1 MERYTFLSVLAV
13 TLVALAMA
21 IFIPGKE
28 AEMAHS
34 MPWQVEQTEGGSTR
48 VFGIELGSST
58 LAEVEGI
65 IKEEAEVSL
74 FARDEG
80 RRVVEAYFNSVDFSG
95 LRARMVLVMALQPE
109 EVDGMFDRG
118 VRIANMGGG
127 SRKVTL
133 ADEDLRKVGNTP
145 VGVITYIP
153 RINLDAET
161 IERRFGTPARRIKE
175 KEGVI
180 EHWLYPEK
188 GLDIAL
194 DPEGKEVLQY
204 VAPERFDSLLQPLL
218 QEQ

>member
-1 MERYTFLSVLAV
+1 MDRYTFLSVLAV
-13 TLVALAMA
+13 TLVALALA

-28 AEMAHS
+28 VEVPRS

-48 VFGIELGSST
+48 VFGIELGSTT
-58 LAEVEGI
+58 LAEVEAI

-80 RRVVEAYFNSVDFSG
+80 RRVVEAYFDNVDFRG
-95 LRARMVLVMALQPE
+95 LRARMVLVMALEPE
-109 EVDGMFDRG
+109 EVDGMFERG

-133 ADEDLRKVGNTP
+133 SDEDLRLVGDTP

-153 RINLDAET
+153 RSNLDAET
-161 IERRFGTPARRIKE
+161 IERRFGTPAQRIKE
-175 KEGVI
+175 KDGVI

-194 DPEGKEVLQY
+194 DTDGKEVLQY
-204 VAPERFDSLLQPLL
+204 VTPERFDSLLQPLL
-218 QEQ
+218 RDE

>member
-13 TLVALAMA
+13 TLVALALA
-21 IFIPGKE
+21 LFIPGKE
-28 AEMAHS
+28 AELPRS

-48 VFGIELGSST
+48 VFGIELGSTT
-58 LAEVEGI
+58 LSEVEAI
-65 IKEEAEVSL
+65 LKEEAEVSL

-80 RRVVEAYFNSVDFSG
+80 KRVVEAYFDNVDFSG
-95 LRARMVLVMALQPE
+95 LRARMVLVMALEPE

-133 ADEDLRKVGNTP
+133 ADIDLQRVGNTP
-145 VGVITYIP
+145 VGVLTYIP

-161 IERRFGTPARRIKE
+161 IEKRFGTPARRIKE

-204 VAPERFDSLLQPLL
+204 VTPGRFDSLLQPLL